1 MHLNVLNIFFYK
13 NWVVK
18 NQLLKLQDAKN
29 QSFADTPISA
39 HSSGMLDFMQLIL

>member
-1 MHLNVLNIFFYK
+1 MHLNVLNNFNK
-13 NWVVK
+13 NELSK

-39 HSSGMLDFMQLIL
+39 HSSGMLDFRQLIL